1 MYQRRS
7 GQGGLLTMLLTLG
20 LVMLLWSDVRTFL
33 NGERKTSFSVERDI
47 GQEIQINLDMTVAAP
62 CKRT

>member
-7 GQGGLLTMLLTLG
+7 GQGGLLTVLLTLG

-33 NGERKTSFSVERDI
+33 GGERKTSFTVERDI